1 MKELTVDTVSNEDTS
16 ETDELEA
23 SQELSQLFNQL
34 LHNTDVNIQA
44 RTQDF
49 IKKREFSINTTSWVW
64 LFRVKLRGVQV
75 GVLPLY
81 HP

>member
-49 IKKREFSINTTSWVW
+49 IKKREFSITTTS
-64 LFRVKLRGVQV
+64 
-75 GVLPLY
+75 
-81 HP
+81 

>member
-44 RTQDF
+44 RTKDF
-49 IKKREFSINTTSWVW
+49 IKRREFSINTTS
-64 LFRVKLRGVQV
+64 
-75 GVLPLY
+75 
-81 HP
+81 

>member
-23 SQELSQLFNQL
+23 SQELNQLFNQL
-34 LHNTDVNIQA
+34 LHNTDVKFQA

-49 IKKREFSINTTSWVW
+49 IKRREFSMITST
-64 LFRVKLRGVQV
+64 
-75 GVLPLY
+75 
-81 HP
+81 